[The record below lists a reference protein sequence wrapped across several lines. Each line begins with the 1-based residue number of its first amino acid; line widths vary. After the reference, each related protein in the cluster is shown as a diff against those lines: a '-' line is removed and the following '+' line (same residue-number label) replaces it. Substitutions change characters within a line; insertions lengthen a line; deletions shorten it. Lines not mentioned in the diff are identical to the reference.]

1 MKPLRA
7 FRLEEYLGEWEFSA
21 RHYLT
26 ASDAQ
31 SVTLSASEA
40 VR

>member
-1 MKPLRA
+1 MKPLRT

-21 RHYLT
+21 RYYLT

-31 SVTLSASEA
+31 SVTL
-40 VR
+40 